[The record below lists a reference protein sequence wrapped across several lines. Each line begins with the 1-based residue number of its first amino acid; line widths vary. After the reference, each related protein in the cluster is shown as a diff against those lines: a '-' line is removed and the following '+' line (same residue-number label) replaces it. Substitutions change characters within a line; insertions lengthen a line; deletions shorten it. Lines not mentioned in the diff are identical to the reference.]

1 MKNPID
7 ILTRAKWYVKV
18 PAALII
24 ILLEFVLLI
33 ILVDINFLW
42 LFGTGPTME
51 QIGDITQSEASVIY
65 TADGK
70 VMGKFFSE
78 NRTRVKYEEI
88 SPKLIKTLVCTED
101 ERFYSHH
108 GIDFQ
113 GIGSAAKDFVLGR
126 RARGASTIT
135 QQLVKNLYKARS
147 GRFKRGILGRIPGVK
162 LVVMKLKEWIAAV
175 KIESRFSKE
184 EIITLYLNT
193 VDFGSNAF
201 GINTAAKTYFNV
213 KPKDLDYAQSAVLV
227 GLLKATTT
235 YNPRINPKNSLKRR
249 NTVLANMLRL
259 GKIPIDE
266 YDSIV
271 KQPIKL
277 DYYVENNYD
286 GMALYFR
293 DALANELS
301 EWCDTNEVNLYTDG
315 LKIYT
320 TIDSTMQAY
329 AEQAVRE
336 QMQVVQQNFRQ
347 HWYGRNPWRDEQF
360 REIPNFIENIVK
372 RTVQYKK
379 AVAKFGEADTA
390 AINAEMQR
398 PRKVTVFDYELG
410 SIDTT
415 LSVIDSVKYMVKF
428 MHGSLIAIEPQTG
441 YIKAWVGD
449 LDFRF
454 WKYDKVTA
462 MRQPGSTFKLFDYAE
477 AMNQGMSPCEERT
490 DQYVSWKVWDKGKQK
505 LWIPHNA
512 EGTCTD
518 LPFSLKAAFARSIN
532 TIAVQISKEVGIDK
546 INATAHRMGIH
557 SPLCDTIPA
566 TCLGGSDV
574 TLLELTNAY
583 STVINDGVY
592 HAPIFVTRIE
602 DRHGNVIYTPEN
614 TDSQALDYEPAFL
627 MQQLLK
633 GGMTEYG
640 TTSGFLWNYVR
651 PFYGKCEFGGKT
663 GTSSNHS
670 DAWFMGVMPSLV
682 GGVWVGGEYRC
693 IHFRTG
699 ELGQGN
705 ATALPIYGIFLKKL
719 LSDPN
724 YAHYL
729 EKFPKPKVKI
739 SRPYNCKAYIVK
751 DSTAVDSTIISTENQ
766 AATTPAL

>member
-1 MKNPID
+1 MKKIFE
-7 ILTRAKWYVKV
+7 ILSRAKWYVKL
-18 PAALII
+18 PAALLI
-24 ILLEFVLLI
+24 ILMEFFLLI

-51 QIGDITQSEASVIY
+51 DINNITQCEASVIY

-78 NRTRVKYEEI
+78 NRTPVKYEDI
-88 SPKLIKTLVCTED
+88 SPLLIETLVCTED
-101 ERFYSHH
+101 ERFYNHH

-113 GIGSAAKDFVLGR
+113 GIGSALKDFLLGR

-135 QQLVKNLYKARS
+135 QQLVKNLYKARNS
-147 GRFKRGILGRIPGVK
+147 ERYSKGLLGRVPGVK
-162 LVVMKLKEWIAAV
+162 LVVMKIKEWIAAV
-175 KIESRFSKE
+175 KIERRFSKN

-201 GINTAAKTYFNV
+201 GINTAAETYFNT
-213 KPKDLDYAQSAVLV
+213 KPRDLTYEQSAVLI

-235 YNPRINPKNSLKRR
+235 YNPRINPKNSLRRR
-249 NTVLANMLRL
+249 NTVLQNMLKLRHL
-259 GKIPIDE
+259 TPDQ
-266 YDSIV
+266 YDSLI
-271 KQPIKL
+271 QIPIKL

-301 EWCDTNEVNLYTDG
+301 QWCDTNEVNLYTDG

-336 QMQVVQQNFRQ
+336 QMEVVQQNFRQ

-372 RTVQYKK
+372 RTVHYKK
-379 AVAKFGEADTA
+379 AVQQYGEADTA
-390 AINAEMQR
+390 SILAEMNR
-398 PRKVTVFDYELG
+398 PRRVKVFDYKLG

-415 LSVIDSVKYMVKF
+415 LSVIDSVKYMVQF
-428 MHGSLIAIEPQTG
+428 MHGSLVAIEPQTG

-454 WKYDKVTA
+454 WKYDKVTS

-477 AMNQGMSPCEERT
+477 AMNQGMSPCEERI
-490 DQYVSWKVWDKGKQK
+490 DQYVTWKVWDKGKQK

-512 EGTCTD
+512 EGFCQEV
-518 LPFSLKAAFARSIN
+518 PFSLKAAFARSIN

-574 TLLELTNAY
+574 NLLELTNAY

-602 DRHGNVIYTPEN
+602 DRNGNVIYTPPN
-614 TDSQALDYEPAFL
+614 TDSQALEYEPAFL

-651 PFYGKCEFGGKT
+651 SFYGKCEFGGKT

-729 EKFPKPKVKI
+729 EKFPKPKEKI
-739 SRPYNCKAYIVK
+739 SRPYNCKAYIIK
-751 DSTAVDSTIISTENQ
+751 DSTAVDS
-766 AATTPAL
+766 AAVEAPEPAI